1 MTDPMVRVLYFGSA
15 QEIAGK
21 AAEGF
26 NAGDTASLRRQ
37 ILEKYPAMNAL
48 PFRMALN
55 RSLLREETALGEND
69 IIAILPPFQ
78 GG

>member
-1 MTDPMVRVLYFGSA
+1 MADPMVSVLYFGTA

-21 AAEGF
+21 AAEEF
-26 NAGDTASLRRQ
+26 SAGDTATLRRQ
-37 ILEKYPAMNAL
+37 ILERYPAMKAL
-48 PFRMALN
+48 SFRMALN
-55 RSLLREETALGEND
+55 RSLLREEALLGEND

>member
-1 MTDPMVRVLYFGSA
+1 MAAEVRVLYFGAA
-15 QEIAGK
+15 QEATGRS
-21 AAEGF
+21 EEEF
-26 NAGDTASLRRQ
+26 TAGDTASLRNQLISR
-37 ILEKYPAMNAL
+37 YPDLNRI

-55 RSLLREETALGEND
+55 RTLLKGDSELKKND